1 MKNRLSC
8 VLLFL
13 LYCICRLKAIE
24 TNCFNACRCA
34 GQHVY
39 CENRQLTNISWMF
52 PPNTS
57 SISLSGNRLRYIPET
72 AFTEASSSIRALDF
86 SHNKLATF
94 PRDVLKLIIGLKTL
108 NLSNNEIVI
117 TIQDLQTP
125 LFNRNLRVL
134 DLSNN
139 RIAYVTPALFSSLR
153 NLMRLHL
160 HGNSLTIFSLHFV
173 VYSPYLKELTL
184 QNNEIANLAF
194 HVGVAITDLNLTQ
207 NKFKFINNSEIFKA
221 TTSLK
226 RLWIGHA
233 GLQYFPITFNGI
245 NSIEELTI
253 SHVSQ
258 AKIDTTILQPC
269 ANSLKKLYLNGG
281 NLTVLDVGKMK
292 VLRHLGVSN
301 MHSLTTLRLEHIPL
315 STLENLALRGIEGLS
330 QVYLDQLGL
339 AEFTSTESFSTP
351 NQITHLS
358 TRGNFIRLLTN
369 DSFTTLGNL
378 RSLNLSRNRISHID
392 SGAFAGLLNLEIL
405 DLSDNRLTVF
415 DGSILNSPQLN
426 TLILSNNFLV
436 RLSFNPNAASIT
448 NLDIRNNRIQNFPS
462 FPNHHFQARLSGN
475 HWQCTCS
482 MLNSLSRIDVLDSC
496 DGNNTCVYCDTPPE
510 FQGQKI
516 SSISSKCIEAAKEPI
531 RIEIILA
538 AVLGVV
544 LVVTILVLIIWKVR
558 RIHQKS
564 KRESSSN
571 SSRNFTTVVYQRA

>member
-1 MKNRLSC
+1 CPSACECYGTTVNCTGRNLVSIPTNIPSNAVTLLLGHNKISSVSTTDLSDLDELRILDLSHNELTAIADHFLSR
-8 VLLFL
+8 VPSLRYLTIKHSPLKKLPETFFSRTARIRRITLNENQLKSISPTLFL
-13 LYCICRLKAIE
+13 
-24 TNCFNACRCA
+24 NCSAL
-34 GQHVY
+34 QKVD
-39 CENRQLTNISWMF
+39 ISGNKVTHF
-52 PPNTS
+52 PPIALKTYQYLLNNTWLNVS
-57 SISLSGNRLRYIPET
+57 SQTATRISVY
-72 AFTEASSSIRALDF
+72 EASSSIRALDF

-184 QNNEIANLAF
+184 QNNEIANLA
-194 HVGVAITDLNLTQ
+194 
-207 NKFKFINNSEIFKA
+207 
-221 TTSLK
+221 
-226 RLWIGHA
+226 
-233 GLQYFPITFNGI
+233 
-245 NSIEELTI
+245 
-253 SHVSQ
+253 
-258 AKIDTTILQPC
+258 
-269 ANSLKKLYLNGG
+269 
-281 NLTVLDVGKMK
+281 
-292 VLRHLGVSN
+292 
-301 MHSLTTLRLEHIPL
+301 
-315 STLENLALRGIEGLS
+315 
-330 QVYLDQLGL
+330 
-339 AEFTSTESFSTP
+339 
-351 NQITHLS
+351 
-358 TRGNFIRLLTN
+358 N

-516 SSISSKCIEAAKEPI
+516 SSIS
-531 RIEIILA
+531 
-538 AVLGVV
+538 
-544 LVVTILVLIIWKVR
+544 
-558 RIHQKS
+558 
-564 KRESSSN
+564 
-571 SSRNFTTVVYQRA
+571 

>member
-13 LYCICRLKAIE
+13 LYGICQLKATG
-24 TNCFNACRCA
+24 TNCFNVCRCA
-34 GQHVY
+34 DQHVN
-39 CENRQLTNISWMF
+39 CEDRQLTNISWVF
-52 PPNTS
+52 PRNTS
-57 SISLSGNRLRYIPET
+57 SISLSNNRLRYIPET

-86 SHNKLATF
+86 SHNKLTNF
-94 PRDVLKLIIGLKTL
+94 PRTVLKLTVGLKTL

-117 TIQDLQTP
+117 TFQDLQTP
-125 LFNRNLRVL
+125 LFNRNLLVL

-139 RIAYVTPALFSSLR
+139 RIAYVIPALFSSLR
-153 NLMRLHL
+153 NLVRLRL

-173 VYSPYLKELTL
+173 IYSRYLKELTL

-194 HVGVAITDLNLTQ
+194 HVGVGISDLNLTQ
-207 NKFKFINNSEIFKA
+207 NKFKFSNNSEIFKA

-233 GLQYFPITFNGI
+233 GLHYFPITFNGI

-253 SHVSQ
+253 SYISQ

-269 ANSLKKLYLNGG
+269 ANSLKKLYLNEG
-281 NLTVLDVGKMK
+281 NLTVLDVRKMK
-292 VLRHLGVSN
+292 VLRRLGVSN
-301 MHSLTTLRLEHIPL
+301 MHSLTTLRLEDIPL

-339 AEFTSTESFSTP
+339 AEFTSTSFSTP

-369 DSFTTLGNL
+369 NSFTTLGNL

-405 DLSDNRLTVF
+405 DLSDNRLTIF
-415 DGSILNSPQLN
+415 DGSILNSPHLN

-436 RLSFNPNAASIT
+436 RLSFNPNAALIM

-462 FPNHHFQARLSGN
+462 FPDHRIQARLSGN

-482 MLNSLSRIDVLDSC
+482 MLNSLSHIDVLDSC
-496 DGNNTCVYCDTPPE
+496 DGNNSCVYCDTPSE
-510 FQGQKI
+510 FRGQKI
-516 SSISSKCIEAAKEPI
+516 SSMSDKCIEAAKEPI
-531 RIEIILA
+531 RIEIILGI
-538 AVLGVV
+538 VLGVV
-544 LVVTILVLIIWKVR
+544 LIVTILVLIIWKVR
-558 RIHQKS
+558 RIQQKS

-571 SSRNFTTVVYQRA
+571 NNRNFTTVVYQRA